1 MQIKEFQDMIEKMY
15 FERDS
20 KRGVPGSFMWFT
32 EEVGELSEALM
43 RKKGRKLEEEF
54 ADVAAWLFTLA
65 SISGVDMEKAIGKY
79 KKGCPRCRKI
89 PCRCKGK

>member
-15 FERDS
+15 YERDR
-20 KRGVPGSFMWFT
+20 KRGIPGSFMWFS

-79 KKGCPRCRKI
+79 KNGCPRCGKI
-89 PCRCKGK
+89 PCRCKAK